1 MINDT
6 TAEADDIIYKQGYYA
21 GTIMK
26 LGLYEILTNPA
37 CNGFQYDYTG
47 NLSGRR
53 NSDPE

>member
-6 TAEADDIIYKQGYYA
+6 TAEGDDIIYKQGYYA

-37 CNGFQYDYTG
+37 CNGF
-47 NLSGRR
+47 
-53 NSDPE
+53 